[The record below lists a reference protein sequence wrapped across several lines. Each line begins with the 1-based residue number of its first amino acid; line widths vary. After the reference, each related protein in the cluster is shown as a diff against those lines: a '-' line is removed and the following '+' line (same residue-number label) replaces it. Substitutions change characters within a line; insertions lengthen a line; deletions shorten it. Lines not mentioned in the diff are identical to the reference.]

1 MDPIVIGVIILVLPL
16 LWFLVRYFSVSKEKE
31 RKEVQKQQADDARIK
46 ALEEQKAAE
55 KKDRV
60 YKAQT
65 GHVPTQMYLAKEA
78 EYSSPKEAL
87 YWYEKAAESDNEL
100 AMYSVI
106 RLCDAKMG
114 DAEAEGKSRYW
125 SKVIKARNGSDEA
138 KFEMGLALLKGDGIA
153 VNVDK
158 GIAFIEEV
166 ADKGDLDAQLFMAD
180 WHVAESNPRPS
191 PKLAAE
197 WNLKAAENGSVEAQV
212 SLGRQYAEGKGVP
225 VNPKKATYWLEL
237 AAESGDVGA
246 QFYAAEMSAETSDD
260 GNAIAYIWF
269 WLAAENGVEEA
280 KSRRDQVGHLMGVD
294 SVIGLQG
301 MAKPLLKKMR
311 AGKIT
316 KHTIIKALDK
326 LYERESYFPDGGNEF
341 MVGGKPEKAGSSDST
356 KSNSSEKKSDNA
368 NFSQSKMDK

>member
-1 MDPIVIGVIILVLPL
+1 MDPILIGVIILVLPL
-16 LWFLVRYFSVSKEKE
+16 MWFLVRYFSVSKEQE
-31 RKEVQKQQADDARIK
+31 RKEVQKQQADDARLK
-46 ALEEQKAAE
+46 ALEEQRAAE
-55 KKDRV
+55 KKERV

-78 EYSSPKEAL
+78 EHTNPKEAL

-106 RLCDAKMG
+106 RLCDARMG
-114 DAEAEGKSRYW
+114 DSEAEGKSQYW

-138 KFEMGLALLKGDGIA
+138 KFEMGLALMKGDGVE
-153 VNVDK
+153 VNVEK
-158 GIAFIEEV
+158 GISFIEEV
-166 ADKGDLDAQLFMAD
+166 AEKGDLEAQLFMAD
-180 WHVAESNPRPS
+180 WHVAEANPRPS
-191 PKLAAE
+191 PKLSAE
-197 WNLKAAENGSVEAQV
+197 WNLKAAENGSIEAQV
-212 SLGRQYAEGKGVP
+212 TLGRQYAEGKGIP
-225 VNPKKATYWLEL
+225 ANPKKATYWLEL
-237 AAESGDVGA
+237 AAEAGDVRA
-246 QFYAAEMSAETSDD
+246 QFYAGEMSAETSDD

-280 KSRRDQVGHLMGVD
+280 KTRRDQVGHLMGVD

-326 LYERESYFPDGGNEF
+326 LYERQSYFPDGDNEF
-341 MVGGKPEKAGSSDST
+341 MVGEKPSKSDVASSSDST
-356 KSNSSEKKSDNA
+356 KKADNT